1 MFSFKYEARYGDY
14 KDFDNIKPSS
24 IMDMVQDVS
33 TRASADC
40 GYDINTLR
48 KLKLAWLL
56 QSVKF
61 RFEKRIRPDIPI
73 EIFTAVKPSNG
84 VTSERCCLIKQNDEI
99 VGKTVSNWFIF
110 NTERMRPTR
119 IPTEMLGAYEV
130 YDFEDDFFS
139 IEKFRTENIDEVS
152 YTIKISNKEIDTNMH
167 LNNQKSAELLMD
179 ALPFDFYFNEMN
191 VFYKKPAFL
200 GDELD
205 VSVKEIENGFYV
217 QLQTKEKELCVAGK
231 FTFKKE

>member
-1 MFSFKYEARYGDY
+1 MFSFKYETRYGDY
-14 KDFDNIKPSS
+14 KDYDNIKPSS
-24 IMDMVQDVS
+24 IMDMVQDIS

-40 GYDINTLR
+40 GYGINTMR
-48 KLKLAWLL
+48 ELKLAWLL
-56 QSVKF
+56 QGVKLH
-61 RFEKRIRPDIPI
+61 FEKRIRPDIPI

-84 VTSERCCLIKQNDEI
+84 VTSERCCLIKQNGEI

-110 NTERMRPTR
+110 NVERQRPTR
-119 IPTEMLGAYEV
+119 IPKDMLGAYEV
-130 YDFEDDFFS
+130 YDFDDDFFS
-139 IEKFRTENIDEVS
+139 IEKFHTEEIDEVS

-167 LNNQKSAELLMD
+167 LNNLKSAELLMD

-205 VSVKEIENGFYV
+205 VCVKKIEKGFYV
-217 QLQTKEKELCVAGK
+217 HLQTKEKELCVAGT
-231 FTFKKE
+231 FTYTE

>member
-1 MFSFKYEARYGDY
+1 MFSFKYETRYGDY
-14 KDFDNIKPSS
+14 KDYDNIKPSS

-40 GYDINTLR
+40 GYDINTMRSLN
-48 KLKLAWLL
+48 LAWLL
-56 QSVKF
+56 QAVKF
-61 RFEKRIRPDIPI
+61 RFEKRIRPDLPV

-110 NTERMRPTR
+110 NVERQRPTR
-119 IPTEMLGAYEV
+119 IPKDMLGAYEIC
-130 YDFEDDFFS
+130 DFDDDFFCC
-139 IEKFRTENIDEVS
+139 EKMQTHDIDEIS
-152 YTIKISNKEIDTNMH
+152 YSIKISNKEIDTNMH

-179 ALPFDFYFNEMN
+179 ALPFDFEIKEISI
-191 VFYKKPAFL
+191 FYKKPAFL

-205 VSVKEIENGFYV
+205 VCIKEIDNGFYV
-217 QLQTKEKELCVAGK
+217 HLQTKENELCVAGT
-231 FTFKKE
+231 FTFKE

>member
-1 MFSFKYEARYGDY
+1 MFSFKYETRYGDY
-14 KDFDNIKPSS
+14 KDYNNIKPSS
-24 IMDMVQDVS
+24 ILDMVQDIS

-40 GYDINTLR
+40 GYDINTMR
-48 KLKLAWLL
+48 ELKLAWLL
-56 QSVKF
+56 QGVKL
-61 RFEKRIRPDIPI
+61 RFKKRIRPDLPV

-84 VTSERCCLIKQNDEI
+84 VTSERGCLIKQNDEI

-110 NTERMRPTR
+110 NVERKRPTR
-119 IPTEMLGAYEV
+119 IPKDMLDAYEV
-130 YDFEDDFFS
+130 YDFGDDFFN
-139 IEKFRTENIDEVS
+139 IEKFHTIDIDEVS
-152 YTIKISNKEIDTNMH
+152 YSVKISNKEIDTNMH

-205 VSVKEIENGFYV
+205 VCVKEIENGFYV
-217 QLQTKEKELCVAGK
+217 HLQTKEKELCVAGT
-231 FTFKKE
+231 FTYTE